1 MTYMIQL
8 PKFGIG
14 SVPVSVAATV
24 YGKDSTWVR
33 RGIIDRWLP
42 IGYATRNRIL
52 VPIGE
57 PLDAL
62 HGRLNFYIS
71 PRKLWEDT
79 GYVWEGDKN
88 GNEHQTGVEGEQ

>member
-1 MTYMIQL
+1 MTYTIQI

-14 SVPVSVAATV
+14 SVPVSVAAMV
-24 YGKDSTWVR
+24 YGKELAWVK

-42 IGYATRNRIL
+42 IGYATRNKAL
-52 VPIGE
+52 VPVGE

-79 GYVWEGDKN
+79 GYVWEGEKD
-88 GNEHQTGVEGEQ
+88 GNDNSGRIEAE